1 MDKTCAA
8 LQAALG
14 SDKVLF
20 PGSDAYA
27 AALTSYFSP
36 QVSGLHP
43 QCFVTPRS
51 ARDVS
56 CVVETMKATGGEFA
70 IRGGGHQWF
79 RGAASCSGVTVDMR
93 GLDSVVV
100 SGDKSSVTV
109 GAGATWDAVYETLD
123 ALGLSAAGG
132 RVAGVGVAGLA
143 AGGGISYFG
152 PREGWTCNQ
161 VISFEVV
168 LADGSVVEASEQQNS
183 DLWLALRGGS
193 NNFGIITSLDIKT
206 FEQGLLW
213 SSLTLNPLS
222 AVDQQARVYAEL
234 MDPAKYDENASF
246 LFGWSF
252 NSTHKLSVALN
263 QLIYTKPNGNDV
275 PAFYQPVLDLPTIP
289 YPAAGATV
297 ANMSTLAR
305 QGVSLQPPQA
315 ARYLSTTV
323 TFVPTEAMIR
333 ATFDAYNASLPS
345 VQDIAGIRWNV
356 NLEALPSQL
365 YARGAQDNALGL
377 GDRSGPLA
385 VCLLSPAWSRAD
397 DDDRVYAAAR
407 ALMEDINRRAKD
419 LGAHDPYIYM
429 NYAAPGQEVIASY
442 GQASVAQL
450 QHVRASVD
458 PHGLFTHQVPGGFKI
473 PQ

>member
-1 MDKTCAA
+1 
-8 LQAALG
+8 
-14 SDKVLF
+14 
-20 PGSDAYA
+20 
-27 AALTSYFSP
+27 
-36 QVSGLHP
+36 
-43 QCFVTPRS
+43 
-51 ARDVS
+51 
-56 CVVETMKATGGEFA
+56 
-70 IRGGGHQWF
+70 
-79 RGAASCSGVTVDMR
+79 MR

-132 RVAGVGVAGLA
+132 RVAG
-143 AGGGISYFG
+143 
-152 PREGWTCNQ
+152 
-161 VISFEVV
+161 FEVV

-183 DLWLALRGGS
+183 DLWLALRGGC

-206 FEQGLLW
+206 FEQSLLW

-252 NSTHKLSVALN
+252 NSTHKLSVAQN
-263 QLIYTKPNGNDV
+263 QLIYTKPSGNEV

-289 YPAAGATV
+289 YPSAGATV

-323 TFVPTEAMIR
+323 TFVPAEAMIR

-345 VQDIAGIRWNV
+345 VQDIASIRWDV
-356 NLEALPSQL
+356 NLEAPPPQL

-377 GDRSGPLA
+377 ADRSGPLA

-397 DDDRVYAAAR
+397 DDDKVYAAAG
-407 ALMEDINRRAKD
+407 ALMDEIDRRARD

-429 NYAAPGQEVIASY
+429 NYAAPGQEVIAS
-442 GQASVAQL
+442 
-450 QHVRASVD
+450 
-458 PHGLFTHQVPGGFKI
+458 
-473 PQ
+473 